1 MTTSFYLA
9 IGALVVSVI
18 LAFMTV
24 IAYFVYG
31 ASSTIFIT
39 LAMAL
44 ALMHVIFIISGAVTF
59 IVVLF
64 KDSWK

>member
-1 MTTSFYLA
+1 
-9 IGALVVSVI
+9 
-18 LAFMTV
+18 V